1 VTTILLA
8 DDHQL
13 VRQGLR
19 TLLAQQ
25 RDLEV
30 IGEAADGLEAV
41 ALARSLRPDVI
52 IMDIAMPKLG
62 GIEATRAILAEFPA
76 TRVIA
81 LSMYAD
87 RRFVTEILRAG
98 ALGYVLK
105 EGAFEEL
112 AQAIRMVAQGRAYLS
127 PSVAGVVVEEFVR
140 QAAPPP
146 PCAPSPLTVLTAR
159 EREVLK
165 LLAEGKRAR
174 EIAQD
179 LKISV
184 KTAEA
189 HRQNLMNKLEIHSVA
204 ELTRLAI
211 REGLSEA

>member
-1 VTTILLA
+1 MTTILLA

-25 RDLEV
+25 PDLDV
-30 IGEAADGLEAV
+30 VGEASDGVEAV
-41 ALARSLRPDVI
+41 ALARTLRPDVV
-52 IMDIAMPKLG
+52 IMDIAMPKLN
-62 GIEATRAILAEFPA
+62 GIEATRAILSESPSI
-76 TRVIA
+76 RVIA

-87 RRFVTEILRAG
+87 RRFVTEVLRAG

-112 AQAIRMVAQGRAYLS
+112 AQAIRMVADGRAYLS

-140 QAAPPP
+140 QAA
-146 PCAPSPLTVLTAR
+146 APASTSLDILTAR

-165 LLAEGKRAR
+165 LLAEGRRAR
-174 EIAQD
+174 EIAQE
-179 LKISV
+179 LNISV

-204 ELTRLAI
+204 DLTRLAI
-211 REGLSEA
+211 REGLLTA